1 MDNINYVLKWNN
13 ITVEQ
18 SPRKFISQSSKV
30 KGFEEFFN
38 LARNTKYRRNCIDW
52 KMTFDILSGSEVPND
67 TTFKSSGV
75 KADSNFS
82 CTYGHVFITI
92 SYYNISF
99 IDYIWILHQQR
110 FYLTFID
117 FIKGFVPL
125 SLVQFLTSQSFKAGD
140 IYDIVAELNGFVYE
154 M

>member
-1 MDNINYVLKWNN
+1 
-13 ITVEQ
+13 
-18 SPRKFISQSSKV
+18 
-30 KGFEEFFN
+30 
-38 LARNTKYRRNCIDW
+38 
-52 KMTFDILSGSEVPND
+52 MTFDILSGSEVPND

>member
-67 TTFKSSGV
+67 TTFKSS
-75 KADSNFS
+75 ASNNR
-82 CTYGHVFITI
+82 I